1 METKYKNI
9 PSGVISLDSL
19 IGGGFPSGSLVL
31 LRGQI
36 GAGHKEFVMSSAIMM
51 AAIKKG
57 LIRPVTE
64 EDIQLPNEIWWVT
77 FTRSP
82 DDLLHEISLS
92 FERDLYNL
100 FRENVK
106 FKDFSQEYFRAS
118 PVPMEWVTE
127 SELAMRKEEKL
138 SALESAFA
146 GVHRAVAAP
155 AIRPKTVLESL
166 ASFLTEH
173 AQGNA
178 IILYTLSDLAR
189 LYSDS
194 ESRWYDYTLFLRG
207 LQRAA
212 KKWGCIIYAGMT
224 ANLLEPRKEEEVS
237 ACVDGVLEFEWEA
250 AGPTKRRRILYFK
263 KFRGLLPRIDGTAV
277 VKLEVTITP
286 TSGFEVTRAELIEG
300 LR

>member
-19 IGGGFPSGSLVL
+19 IGGGFPAGSLVL

-36 GAGHKEFVMSSAIMM
+36 GSGHKEFVMSSAIMM

-57 LIRPVTE
+57 LIRPAVA
-64 EDIQLPNEIWWVT
+64 EDILLPNEVWWVT

-82 DDLLHEISLS
+82 EDLLHEISLS
-92 FERDLYNL
+92 FERDLYVL
-100 FRENVK
+100 FRGNVK
-106 FKDFSQEYFRAS
+106 FKDFSQEYFRTS
-118 PVPMEWVTE
+118 PVPAEWVSE
-127 SELAMRKEEKL
+127 SEVEARRGEKL

-155 AIRPKTVLESL
+155 AIRPKTLLESL
-166 ASFLTEH
+166 VAFLTEH
-173 AQGNA
+173 APGNA
-178 IILYTLSDLAR
+178 VVLYTLSDLAR

-194 ESRWYDYTLFLRG
+194 ESRWYDFTLFLRG

-212 KKWGCIIYAGMT
+212 KKWGGIIYANMT
-224 ANLLEPRKEEEVS
+224 ANLLEPRKEEEIS
-237 ACVDGVLEFEWEA
+237 TCVDGVLEFEWEA

-277 VKLEVTITP
+277 VKFEVAISP
-286 TSGFEVTRAELIEG
+286 TAGFEVTRAELIEG

>member
-1 METKYKNI
+1 METRYKNI

-36 GAGHKEFVMSSAIMM
+36 GAGHKEFIMSSAIMM

-57 LIRPVTE
+57 LIRPVTT

-106 FKDFSQEYFRAS
+106 FQDFSQEYFRTS
-118 PVPMEWVTE
+118 PVPAEWVTG
-127 SELAMRKEEKL
+127 SELGRRKEQKL

-146 GVHRAVAAP
+146 GVHRAVSAP
-155 AIRPKTVLESL
+155 AIKPKALLESL
-166 ASFLTEH
+166 VSFLTEH
-173 AQGNA
+173 AEGNA
-178 IILYTLSDLAR
+178 IVLYTLSDLAR

-212 KKWGCIIYAGMT
+212 KKWGCIVYANMT
-224 ANLLEPRKEEEVS
+224 ANLIEPRKEEEVS
-237 ACVDGVLEFEWEA
+237 SCVDGVLEFEWEA

-277 VKLEVTITP
+277 VKFEVTISP